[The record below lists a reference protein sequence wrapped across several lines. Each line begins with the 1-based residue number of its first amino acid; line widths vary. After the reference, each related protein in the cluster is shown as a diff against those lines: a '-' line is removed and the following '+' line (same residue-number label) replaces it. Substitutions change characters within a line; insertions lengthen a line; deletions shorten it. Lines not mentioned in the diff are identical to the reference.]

1 MMRIVSVSLNVQTTL
16 GPFSYQCR
24 LAPGLNILNAPNS
37 WGKSTLL
44 QSIVYAL
51 GLEGALSASRRGP
64 LGPAMT
70 QAVETDRGRGSVIES
85 YVTVTMI
92 NDRGRYLR
100 VRRWAKSPE
109 VNVNLVQVLAA
120 DSEADLETAARQDMF
135 VRESGS
141 TVSEV
146 GFHRLF
152 EDFLGW
158 SLPRVPGFS
167 GEDVRLYLEV
177 IFPLFYVEQKFG
189 WSGVAPRVPTHFRI
203 RDPLPRAV
211 EYVLGLSTLERIRAM
226 EALKQEQAWI
236 SDQWM
241 AAVSR
246 LSGAASV
253 ESLRLV
259 LPDTRPTG
267 TGRRQPAMLEASTGN
282 QWVPLIRAE
291 QIWRDRLAE
300 IGDQVLPAGE
310 RTPQSQIDL
319 AVAESQV
326 RKLGARLREL
336 QEQLAVSAADQDALA
351 ARLAGIEADKRR
363 LRDVQRIRQF
373 GGELDLPLVAEG
385 RCPTCQQD
393 VDGRDVASGTVSTIE
408 ENVAL
413 LDAER
418 TTLVS
423 MQAAAQGQRARLA
436 ESVQAAETDLAAGR
450 QQVRLLRDELV
461 GPSNAPSLSQVQER
475 LTLEN
480 RLRGAA
486 AVQDTCSAVE
496 DDLDELASQFDDVR
510 ARRALLGEE
519 DGSAADAAILSAFRN
534 SFRQQIADYGL
545 RSVPPNE
552 VTIDDRTLLPVTDG
566 FELAFDLSLGFSAS
580 DTIRTKWAYHTAL
593 FEVATTQDRGHHL
606 GLMVLDEP
614 RQQETDPES
623 LAAFL
628 NRLGRDSRL
637 GQVLF
642 ATSQDSE
649 ALAPLLQTIQHHSL
663 PASGPHLLLINKG
676 QR

>member
-1 MMRIVSVSLNVQTTL
+1 MRIVSVALNVQSTL

-51 GLEGALSASRRGP
+51 GLEGALSASRRAP

-85 YVTVTMI
+85 YVTLTI
-92 NDRGRYLR
+92 TNEQGRYLR
-100 VRRWAKSPE
+100 IRRWAKSLE
-109 VNVNLVQVLAA
+109 VNVNLIQVLAA
-120 DSEADLETAARQDMF
+120 DSEAGLDAAARQDMF
-135 VRESGS
+135 VREGGA

-158 SLPRVPGFS
+158 SLPMVPGFS
-167 GEDVRLYLEV
+167 GEDIRLYLEV

-211 EYVLGLSTLERIRAM
+211 EYVLGLSTLERIRAL
-226 EALKQEQAWI
+226 EALKQEQAAIGEEWT
-236 SDQWM
+236 

-246 LSGAASV
+246 LSGAVSA
-253 ESLRLV
+253 ESLRLI
-259 LPDTRPTG
+259 LPDTRPVG
-267 TGRRQPAMLEASTGN
+267 TGRRQAAVIEASTDN
-282 QWVPLIRAE
+282 QWIPLQRAE
-291 QIWRDRLAE
+291 QVWRDRLEA
-300 IGDQVLPAGE
+300 IGEQVLLAGE
-310 RTPQSQIDL
+310 RTSRSRADL
-319 AVAESQV
+319 AAAESQV
-326 RKLGARLREL
+326 RKFGASLRDL
-336 QEQLAVSAADQDALA
+336 QEQLAVSIADRDALA
-351 ARLAGIEADKRR
+351 SRLVGIEADKRR
-363 LRDVQRIRQF
+363 LTDVQRIRRF
-373 GGELDLPLVAEG
+373 GGELDLPLIAEG

-408 ENVAL
+408 ESVAL

-418 TTLVS
+418 VTLVS
-423 MQAAAQGQRARLA
+423 MQAAAQERGARLA
-436 ESVQAAETDLAAGR
+436 ESVQAAEADLAAAR

-461 GPSNAPSLSQVQER
+461 GPSNGPSLSQVQER

-486 AVQDTCSAVE
+486 AVMDTCAAVE
-496 DDLDELASQFDDVR
+496 HDLDELSIRLDDVR

-519 DGSAADAAILSAFRN
+519 TGSAMDAAILTAFRD
-534 SFRQQIADYGL
+534 SFKQQIAAYGL
-545 RSVPPNE
+545 RSVPPSE
-552 VTIDDRTLLPVTDG
+552 VTIDGQTLLPITGG
-566 FELAFDLSLGFSAS
+566 FELAFDLGLGFSAS

-593 FEVATTQDRGHHL
+593 FEVATTQERGHHL
-606 GLMVLDEP
+606 GLLVLDEP
-614 RQQETDPES
+614 RQQETDPQS
-623 LAAFL
+623 LAGYL
-628 NRLGRDSRL
+628 NRLNRDSQL
-637 GQVLF
+637 GQVLY
-642 ATSQDSE
+642 ATSQNAE
-649 ALAPLLQTIQHHSL
+649 VLAPLLRDIPHNSL
-663 PASGPHLLLINKG
+663 PASEANLFVLNDG